1 MDTLYE
7 GNPGGEKEKML
18 NGELY
23 DANDPALE
31 RERNKAKEL
40 CNEYNLI
47 KPSSKMERKNKLKQ
61 ILGKIGENITVE
73 PNFFCDYGY
82 NIEIGESFYANHN
95 LVILDPAK
103 VRIGDNVFIG
113 PNCGIYTATH
123 PIDSETR
130 NKGLEY
136 AKPIIIGNN
145 VWIGGNVSILPGVT
159 VGDGTVIGAG
169 SVVATSIPANVIAMG
184 NPCKPLR
191 EIGGKQDG
199 I

>member
-1 MDTLYE
+1 MDSLYE
-7 GNPGGEKEKML
+7 GNIGGEKEKML

-23 DANDPALE
+23 NANDPDLE
-31 RERNKAKEL
+31 RERSKAKEL
-40 CNEYNLI
+40 CNEYNMI

-61 ILGKIGENITVE
+61 ILGKIGDSITVE

-82 NIEIGESFYANHN
+82 NIEIGEAFYANHN

-136 AKPIIIGNN
+136 AKPITIGNN

-159 VGDGTVIGAG
+159 IGDGTVIGAG
-169 SVVATSIPANVIAMG
+169 SVVATSLPANVIAMG

-191 EIGGKQDG
+191 EIGGK
-199 I
+199 